1 MKPTL
6 LNFNKLESMVIR
18 GDYQGFKGHGAKG
31 NGYLQ
36 PKHNGQR
43 NRKALFNDLRK
54 VFARELGIYS
64 ESDLSPRQ
72 KEYINRILNLKLNET
87 NQLKLESSKTRQ
99 LAFVR
104 AVRDYVS
111 QGKYFYLM
119 FGQELTLMQLKKEL
133 KVNESLQNRN
143 RPNSKSN

>member
-6 LNFNKLESMVIR
+6 LDFNKLESMVIR

-64 ESDLSPRQ
+64 MFELTSLQ
-72 KEYINRILNLKLNET
+72 KDYITRILNLKLNET
-87 NQLKLESSKTRQ
+87 NQLELASSQTRQ

-111 QGKYFYLM
+111 QGKYFYFM
-119 FGQELTLMQLKKEL
+119 FGQELTLMQLKKEI
-133 KVNESLQNRN
+133 
-143 RPNSKSN
+143 

>member
-6 LNFNKLESMVIR
+6 LDFNKLEFMVIR

-64 ESDLSPRQ
+64 ESKLSPRQ
-72 KEYINRILNLKLNET
+72 KEYITRILNLKLNET
-87 NQLKLESSKTRQ
+87 NQLKLASSQTRQ

-111 QGKYFYLM
+111 QGKYFYFM
-119 FGQELTLMQLKKEL
+119 FEKEL
-133 KVNESLQNRN
+133 KNIYFKEII
-143 RPNSKSN
+143 PND

>member
-6 LNFNKLESMVIR
+6 LDFNKLESKVIR
-18 GDYQGFKGHGAKG
+18 GDYQGLKAHGSTSQQLREFHK
-31 NGYLQ
+31 
-36 PKHNGQR
+36 GQR

-54 VFARELGIYS
+54 IFACELGIYS
-64 ESDLSPRQ
+64 MKDLTSLQ
-72 KEYINRILNLKLNET
+72 KEYITRILNLKLNET

-111 QGKYFYLM
+111 QGEYFYFI
-119 FGQELTLMQLKKEL
+119 FGEELRAINYKLERKD
-133 KVNESLQNRN
+133 V
-143 RPNSKSN
+143 

>member
-1 MKPTL
+1 MRPTL
-6 LNFNKLESMVIR
+6 LDFNKLEQRVIE
-18 GDYQGFKGHGAKG
+18 GFYQGRNSKSTKAF
-31 NGYLQ
+31 
-36 PKHNGQR
+36 HNGQY
-43 NRKALFNDLRK
+43 NRKALFQDLRK
-54 VFARELGIYS
+54 VFARELGIYF

-87 NQLKLESSKTRQ
+87 NQLKLKSSKTRQ

-111 QGKYFYLM
+111 QGKYFYFM

-133 KVNESLQNRN
+133 
-143 RPNSKSN
+143 

>member
-6 LNFNKLESMVIR
+6 LDFNKLEQRVIE
-18 GDYQGFKGHGAKG
+18 GFYQGRNSKSTKAF
-31 NGYLQ
+31 
-36 PKHNGQR
+36 HNGQY
-43 NRKALFNDLRK
+43 NRKALFQDLRK

-87 NQLKLESSKTRQ
+87 NQLKLKSSKTRQ

-111 QGKYFYLM
+111 QGKYFYFM
-119 FGQELTLMQLKKEL
+119 FEKEL
-133 KVNESLQNRN
+133 KDLFFRGIC
-143 RPNSKSN
+143 

>member
-6 LNFNKLESMVIR
+6 LDFNKLESMVIR

-54 VFARELGIYS
+54 VFARELGICS
-64 ESDLSPRQ
+64 MFKLTSLQ
-72 KEYINRILNLKLNET
+72 KDYITRILNLKLNET
-87 NQLKLESSKTRQ
+87 NQLELASSQTRQ

-111 QGKYFYLM
+111 QGKYFYFM
-119 FGQELTLMQLKKEL
+119 FGQELTLLQLKKEL
-133 KVNESLQNRN
+133 RDV
-143 RPNSKSN
+143 

>member
-6 LNFNKLESMVIR
+6 LDFNKLEFMVIR

-64 ESDLSPRQ
+64 MFELTSLQ
-72 KEYINRILNLKLNET
+72 KDYITRILNLKLNET
-87 NQLKLESSKTRQ
+87 NQLELVSSQTRQ

-111 QGKYFYLM
+111 QGKYFYFM
-119 FGQELTLMQLKKEL
+119 FGQELTLLQLKKEL
-133 KVNESLQNRN
+133 RDV
-143 RPNSKSN
+143 

>member
-6 LNFNKLESMVIR
+6 LDFNKLEQRVIE
-18 GDYQGFKGHGAKG
+18 GFYQGRNSKSTKAF
-31 NGYLQ
+31 
-36 PKHNGQR
+36 HNGQY

-64 ESDLSPRQ
+64 ESDFSLRQ
-72 KEYINRILNLKLNET
+72 KEYITRILNLNLNET

-104 AVRDYVS
+104 AVRNYVA
-111 QGKYFYLM
+111 QGKYFYFM
-119 FGQELTLMQLKKEL
+119 FEKEL
-133 KVNESLQNRN
+133 KNIYFKEII
-143 RPNSKSN
+143 PND

>member
-6 LNFNKLESMVIR
+6 LDFNKLEYMVIR

-87 NQLKLESSKTRQ
+87 NQLKLASSQTRQ

-104 AVRDYVS
+104 AVRNYV
-111 QGKYFYLM
+111 GHCKFFYII
-119 FGQELTLMQLKKEL
+119 FEKEL
-133 KVNESLQNRN
+133 KNIQFKEVR
-143 RPNSKSN
+143 

>member
-1 MKPTL
+1 MQPKL
-6 LNFNKLESMVIR
+6 LDFNQLESRVIR

-31 NGYLQ
+31 DGYLQ

-64 ESDLSPRQ
+64 MRVLTPRQ
-72 KEYINRILNLKLNET
+72 KEYITRILNMKLNET
-87 NQLKLESSKTRQ
+87 NQLNLASSQTRQ

-104 AVRDYVS
+104 AVRNYI
-111 QGKYFYLM
+111 GHCKIFYIM
-119 FGQELTLMQLKKEL
+119 FEKEL
-133 KVNESLQNRN
+133 KSIQFKEV
-143 RPNSKSN
+143 PKDV

>member
-6 LNFNKLESMVIR
+6 LDFNKLEQRVIE
-18 GDYQGFKGHGAKG
+18 GFYQGRNSKSTKAF
-31 NGYLQ
+31 
-36 PKHNGQR
+36 HNGQY
-43 NRKALFNDLRK
+43 NRKALFQDLRK

-87 NQLKLESSKTRQ
+87 NQLKLESSQTRQ

-104 AVRDYVS
+104 AVRNYVG
-111 QGKYFYLM
+111 QGKFFYIM
-119 FGQELTLMQLKKEL
+119 FEREL
-133 KVNESLQNRN
+133 KSIQFEEVR
-143 RPNSKSN
+143 

>member
-1 MKPTL
+1 MKQTL
-6 LNFNKLESMVIR
+6 LDFNKLESMVIR

-64 ESDLSPRQ
+64 ESDFSLRQ
-72 KEYINRILNLKLNET
+72 KEYITRILNLKLNET

-111 QGKYFYLM
+111 QGKYFYFM
-119 FGQELTLMQLKKEL
+119 FEKEL
-133 KVNESLQNRN
+133 KNIYFKEII
-143 RPNSKSN
+143 PND

>member
-6 LNFNKLESMVIR
+6 LDFNKLEQRVIE
-18 GDYQGFKGHGAKG
+18 GFYQGRNSKSTKVF
-31 NGYLQ
+31 
-36 PKHNGQR
+36 HNGQY
-43 NRKALFNDLRK
+43 NRKALFQDLRK

-87 NQLKLESSKTRQ
+87 NQLKLKSSKTRQ

-111 QGKYFYLM
+111 QGKYFYFM

-133 KVNESLQNRN
+133 
-143 RPNSKSN
+143 